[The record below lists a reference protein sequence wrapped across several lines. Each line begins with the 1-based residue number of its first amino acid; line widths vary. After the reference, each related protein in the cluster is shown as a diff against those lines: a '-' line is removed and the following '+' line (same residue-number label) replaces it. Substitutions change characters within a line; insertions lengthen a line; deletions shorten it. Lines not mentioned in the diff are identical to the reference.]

1 MPVAYSATSNNAR
14 RTSQPSTS
22 TTSPNAT
29 SPASPSP
36 SSSAAAIANTVAS
49 SASALAAVTPPRTK
63 ILLVGLRRSGKSSIR
78 EVLFADMP
86 PKETFYL
93 EPTMRTRKTVYEH
106 ESACN
111 VSHIEAH
118 LLTYLDFLPWQL
130 LTCICPC
137 VPPSPMHSTMA
148 IQRLRDIISFT
159 SQDLYTQ
166 PIYRLVEW
174 ITAATRDAPNLNLE
188 VFVHKAEKLPEDDKI
203 ENFRQIQERVADR
216 LLDISALYE
225 SVPLNFHLTSI
236 YDHSLRESFS
246 RVLHKLI
253 PSLPYLEEL
262 LNVFCA
268 NSQSPKAFLFD
279 VHSRLYLATDAS
291 PVDAATHGLFCD
303 WLELLN
309 AFGGLFKSSTAP
321 PRPTKPPLLPPD
333 PSSNNSSTVV
343 SPSLSRTGSA
353 SASELGASTANGGS
367 KSGASSTL
375 NGHTDQ
381 NGSPPAEPEPESG
394 KARVAKDL
402 FYPSASTSLSPAP
415 PGTTLTYHVITS
427 QLALLAVLPT
437 QTVWEARRGLVEYNV
452 VFFREGVREI
462 CEVEKGAGIAA

>member
-1 MPVAYSATSNNAR
+1 MPVSYSATTSNAR
-14 RTSQPSTS
+14 RTSQSATA
-22 TTSPNAT
+22 AT
-29 SPASPSP
+29 SPTTASP

-49 SASALAAVTPPRTK
+49 PSPSASAPRTK

-78 EVLFADMP
+78 EVLFGDMP

-93 EPTMRTRKTVYEH
+93 EPTMRTRKTVYDTLIPLE
-106 ESACN
+106 
-111 VSHIEAH
+111 IW
-118 LLTYLDFLPWQL
+118 D
-130 LTCICPC
+130 CPGTTTAENLGA
-137 VPPSPMHSTMA
+137 PLSQFDA
-148 IQRLRDIISFT
+148 IIFVIDMR
-159 SQDLYTQ
+159 DLYTQ
-166 PIYRLVEW
+166 PISRLVEW
-174 ITAATRDAPNLNLE
+174 ITAATRDAPTLNLE

-216 LLDISALYE
+216 LLDISSLYE
-225 SVPLNFHLTSI
+225 TIPLNFHLTSI

-246 RVLHKLI
+246 RVLHKLV

-309 AFGGLFKSSTAP
+309 AFGGLFKSSSAP
-321 PRPTKPPLLPPD
+321 PRPTKPPVPPD
-333 PSSNNSSTVV
+333 TSNGSSAVT
-343 SPSLSRTGSA
+343 SPSLSRTTSS
-353 SASELGASTANGGS
+353 SASEFSESATRNGGSSGSGTINGGS
-367 KSGASSTL
+367 KP
-375 NGHTDQ
+375 NGNSQH
-381 NGSPPAEPEPESG
+381 EPEQG
-394 KARVAKDL
+394 KTRVAKDM

-462 CEVEKGAGIAA
+462 CEVEGGAGISA

>member
-49 SASALAAVTPPRTK
+49 PASASATVTPPRTK

-93 EPTMRTRKTVYEH
+93 EPTMRTRKTVYDTLIPLE
-106 ESACN
+106 
-111 VSHIEAH
+111 IW
-118 LLTYLDFLPWQL
+118 D
-130 LTCICPC
+130 CPGTTTAENLGA
-137 VPPSPMHSTMA
+137 P
-148 IQRLRDIISFT
+148 L
-159 SQDLYTQ
+159 SQFNALIFVIDMRDLYTQ
-166 PIYRLVEW
+166 PISRLVEW

-309 AFGGLFKSSTAP
+309 AFGGLFKYVRIMGCYARADHRPDLQLHRHGPRSHRSLPQIHPRITA
-321 PRPTKPPLLPPD
+321 L
-333 PSSNNSSTVV
+333 PSSRL
-343 SPSLSRTGSA
+343 PCRA
-353 SASELGASTANGGS
+353 QDPPPQ
-367 KSGASSTL
+367 ASS
-375 NGHTDQ
+375 
-381 NGSPPAEPEPESG
+381 A
-394 KARVAKDL
+394 AR
-402 FYPSASTSLSPAP
+402 
-415 PGTTLTYHVITS
+415 
-427 QLALLAVLPT
+427 QR
-437 QTVWEARRGLVEYNV
+437 TVEAR
-452 VFFREGVREI
+452 
-462 CEVEKGAGIAA
+462 AAQAAH

>member
-49 SASALAAVTPPRTK
+49 PASASATVTPPRTK

-93 EPTMRTRKTVYEH
+93 EPTMRTRKTVYDTLIPLE
-106 ESACN
+106 
-111 VSHIEAH
+111 IW
-118 LLTYLDFLPWQL
+118 D
-130 LTCICPC
+130 CPGTTTAENLGA
-137 VPPSPMHSTMA
+137 P
-148 IQRLRDIISFT
+148 L
-159 SQDLYTQ
+159 SQFNALIFVIDMRDLYTQ
-166 PIYRLVEW
+166 PISRLVEW

-309 AFGGLFKSSTAP
+309 AFGSLFKSSTAP
-321 PRPTKPPLLPPD
+321 PRPTKPPLPPPD

-353 SASELGASTANGGS
+353 SASEFGGSTANGGS

-375 NGHTDQ
+375 NGHKDQ
-381 NGSPPAEPEPESG
+381 NGTPPAEPEPEQG